1 MKAPEAGTLGAKE
14 GGNMQFMTI
23 LDKFEK
29 FNRLVSSWFEWV
41 GLTGLLIMMLITCI
55 DVIGAKIFLLPV
67 LGAIDIAMLS
77 QVVAISFACAM
88 ALILGRHVQVEF
100 IVTRLPRRVQAVT
113 DSIVFFLGLFF
124 FVLVVWR
131 LCVHGYHFQTG
142 GELSATARI
151 PLYLFAYG
159 IALASIPV
167 CLVCLQKFLKS
178 LMKVEQR

>member
-1 MKAPEAGTLGAKE
+1 MKAPKAGTLEAKC
-14 GGNMQFMTI
+14 GNVQFMTF

-41 GLTGLLIMMLITCI
+41 GLAGLLVMMFITCI
-55 DVIGAKIFLLPV
+55 DVIGAKLFLRPV
-67 LGAIDIAMLS
+67 FGAIDIVMLS
-77 QVVAISFACAM
+77 QVVAISFAAAM
-88 ALILGRHVQVEF
+88 TLILGRHVQVEF
-100 IVTRLPRRVQAVT
+100 FITRLPRRVQAVT

-142 GELSATARI
+142 GEMSATARI

-159 IALASIPV
+159 VSFASIPV
-167 CLVCLQKFLKS
+167 CLVLLLDFLKS
-178 LMKVEQR
+178 LGKIVKR